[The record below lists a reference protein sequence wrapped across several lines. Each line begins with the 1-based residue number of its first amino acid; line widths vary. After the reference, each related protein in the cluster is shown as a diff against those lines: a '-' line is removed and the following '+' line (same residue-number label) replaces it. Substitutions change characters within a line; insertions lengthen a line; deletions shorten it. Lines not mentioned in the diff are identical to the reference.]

1 MGTTN
6 IMVIHSDKHDKTCP
20 HSSLLQNTPTFLP
33 LRQRHEMDSLYRRF
47 GRSAVSARAP
57 RDVPETTPLGRI
69 PKISQVLKEQFLLT
83 TWARKERQAAANIL
97 FPGSEVGEG
106 FLSPLTV

>member
-1 MGTTN
+1 
-6 IMVIHSDKHDKTCP
+6 
-20 HSSLLQNTPTFLP
+20 
-33 LRQRHEMDSLYRRF
+33 MDSLYRRF

-83 TWARKERQAAANIL
+83 TWARKERQAAAAANIL

-106 FLSPLTV
+106 FFIASFCLIFTACLENFSPNWNLTF